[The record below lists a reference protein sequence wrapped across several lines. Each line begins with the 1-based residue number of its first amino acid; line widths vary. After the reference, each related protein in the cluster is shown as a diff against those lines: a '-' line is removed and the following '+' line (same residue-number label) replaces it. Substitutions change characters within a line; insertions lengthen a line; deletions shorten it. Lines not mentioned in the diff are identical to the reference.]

1 MGAVRRY
8 FFKLSYSFLQPPNSL
23 HTYMQ
28 LNSSTLLI
36 CFPSWCS
43 KSPRLRPACWRWMSQ
58 RLRQLQYPSS
68 CKEWLWEAASSRLL
82 PLWLQLL
89 SQEGAFYS
97 EPLLPI
103 NSPADRSRLI
113 LAQPQMS
120 PIWFIP
126 FTGSDVKE
134 LSWALH
140 DMYILS
146 GYHLQVVQR
155 PHNSHRWREREE
167 IFKSLHP
174 AVLYAIPSASLR
186 NHFRLIINS

>member
-1 MGAVRRY
+1 M
-8 FFKLSYSFLQPPNSL
+8 FSFLVFKEPSAQ
-23 HTYMQ
+23 TC
-28 LNSSTLLI
+28 LLEMNE
-36 CFPSWCS
+36 SE
-43 KSPRLRPACWRWMSQ
+43 A
-58 RLRQLQYPSS
+58 
-68 CKEWLWEAASSRLL
+68 EAAAIPIVLQRMALGSCLRSPASS
-82 PLWLQLL
+82 LQFL

-97 EPLLPI
+97 EPSLPI
-103 NSPADRSRLI
+103 NRPADRSRLI

-126 FTGSDVKE
+126 FTSSDEKE
-134 LSWALH
+134 LFWALH

-146 GYHLQVVQR
+146 GYHLQVIQR
-155 PHNSHRWREREE
+155 PHNSRRQREREE